1 MKIHIPLIDIFPN
14 ESRILDIALDVL
26 IKLGK

>member
-1 MKIHIPLIDIFPN
+1 MKIHTLLIDIFLN
-14 ESRILDIALDVL
+14 ESRILDIALDML